1 MKLYV
6 ASFSPS
12 PRRVRIYLQEKGLEV
27 EQVRLDMV
35 KGEHRTE
42 DFRRLK
48 NPLAL
53 LPVLELDDGKL
64 LTESGAICE
73 YLEELHPD
81 PPLIGTD
88 PWQRALTREADR
100 IAELGLYRGAAL
112 AFQHTNPF
120 FRGRWVQKEEV
131 ADYGRQLFT
140 MYATRLDQL
149 LANRTWLAGDLFT
162 VADITAICAIDFGA
176 VSGCV
181 VAPEHTHLHAWLERV
196 RERPSCSLKK
206 K

>member
-1 MKLYV
+1 
-6 ASFSPS
+6 
-12 PRRVRIYLQEKGLEV
+12 
-27 EQVRLDMV
+27 MV
-35 KGEHRTE
+35 QGEHRTE

-73 YLEELHPD
+73 YLDELHPT

-131 ADYGRQLFT
+131 ADFGRQMFNIF
-140 MYATRLDQL
+140 AARLDQL
-149 LANRTWLAGDLFT
+149 VADRTWLAGDLFT
-162 VADITAICAIDFGA
+162 VADITAICAIDFGK
-176 VSGCV
+176 VSGC
-181 VAPEHTHLHAWLERV
+181 AIDAAHEHLHAWLGRV
-196 RERPSCSLKK
+196 RERPSCALKK
-206 K
+206 T

>member
-12 PRRVRIYLQEKGLEV
+12 PRRVRIYLDEKGLEI

-35 KGEHRTE
+35 KGEHRTDE
-42 DFRRLK
+42 FRRLK

-53 LPVLELDDGKL
+53 LPVLELDDGRI

-73 YLEELHPD
+73 YLEELHPE

-88 PWQRALTREADR
+88 PWQRARTREADR
-100 IAELGLYRGAAL
+100 MAEHGLYHGAAL
-112 AFQHTNPF
+112 AFQHSNPF
-120 FRGRWVQKEEV
+120 FKGRWVQKEEV
-131 ADYGRQLFT
+131 ADYGRYIFNS
-140 MYATRLDQL
+140 YAVRLDEL
-149 LANRTWLAGDLFT
+149 VSDRTWLAGDHFS
-162 VADITAICAIDFGA
+162 VADITALCAIDFGA
-176 VSGCV
+176 VAGC
-181 VAPEHTHLHAWLERV
+181 AIASDLAHLHAWLERV
-196 RERPSCSLKK
+196 RARPSCSLKK